1 MKKQSGMSLIELLV
15 SMVILAIIMAGV
27 AQYIANQTKLMRQDE
42 MLANMQQNVRAAMDV
57 MIRDTRSAEYDTYYS
72 PSSSPFRRFNQA
84 NANQCIF
91 YTNLNNNASIDTS
104 SDQSLNETKGFRG
117 PPMLVGDSVQAYT
130 NLPGNWQTMARNIE
144 SLTFTYYSKGDSVI
158 PTPVPAVRMGDIF
171 SVQIRIVGV
180 TPRPWTKQPVFY
192 PKRELVSKVQIRS
205 RQGV

>member
-15 SMVILAIIMAGV
+15 SMVILAIVMAGV

-72 PSSSPFRRFNQA
+72 PSSSPFRRFNLA

-91 YTNLNNNASIDTS
+91 YTNLNNNGTIDTS
-104 SDQSLNETKGFRG
+104 SDQSRNETKGFR
-117 PPMLVGDSVQAYT
+117 MLLGDSVQTYT
-130 NLPGNWQTMARNIE
+130 NLPGNWQTMARNIQ

-158 PTPVPAVRMGDIF
+158 ATPVPAARMGDIF
-171 SVQIRIVGV
+171 SVQIQIVGV
-180 TPRPWTKQPVFY
+180 TPRPWTRKPVFY
-192 PKRELVSKVQIRS
+192 PTRELRTKVQIRS